1 MLLSWYVAE
10 FDSYNRVYHH
20 WALLLV
26 MTSIWFSVV
35 VVLVGAEP
43 NAEMELQQPLTG
55 PQVEPKPLGRRGG
68 SRSSGDRS
76 RPASS
81 RIWRSIRAMRSCCCE
96 FSAMILTAART
107 RGKRAKH
114 CHAWPPPDVMPQLVN
129 SSTLTAVGADKLTA

>member
-35 VVLVGAEP
+35 VVLVEAEP

-76 RPASS
+76 RALPVLVYGEAY
-81 RIWRSIRAMRSCCCE
+81 ALC
-96 FSAMILTAART
+96 ALAAANFLR
-107 RGKRAKH
+107 
-114 CHAWPPPDVMPQLVN
+114 
-129 SSTLTAVGADKLTA
+129 